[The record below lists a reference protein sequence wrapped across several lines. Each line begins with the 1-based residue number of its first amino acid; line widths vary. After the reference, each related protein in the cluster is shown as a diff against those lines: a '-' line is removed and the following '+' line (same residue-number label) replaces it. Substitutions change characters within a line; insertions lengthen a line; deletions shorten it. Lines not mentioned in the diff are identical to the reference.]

1 LASALTSPPPLSIL
15 AANENKCSRIAGGQ
29 EGGLAMKEE
38 LRLLRARINLSGLTR
53 KEAAKALY
61 LSVSAL
67 NRKLRG
73 DLRLTEEERARLMA
87 LTARG
92 REGGCDCQ
100 GDA

>member
-1 LASALTSPPPLSIL
+1 
-15 AANENKCSRIAGGQ
+15 
-29 EGGLAMKEE
+29 MKEE

-73 DLRLTEEERARLMA
+73 EIGLTREERDLLLSLAA
-87 LTARG
+87 IG
-92 REGGCDCQ
+92 REQRLDRP
-100 GDA
+100 